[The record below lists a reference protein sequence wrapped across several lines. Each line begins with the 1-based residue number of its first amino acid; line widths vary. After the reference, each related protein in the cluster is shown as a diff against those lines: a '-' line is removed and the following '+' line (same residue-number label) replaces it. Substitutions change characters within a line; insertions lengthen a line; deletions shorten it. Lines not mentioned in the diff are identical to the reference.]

1 MLTNQHMIDCPCGSR
16 IQERGF
22 DRHLKTKKHQR
33 FHDKMVAQRAAEKA
47 QRARIAQ
54 EKADAKAAEDA
65 AFAAECLKEP
75 FPEFPDVLRNIIDD
89 YAEPSEAAKA
99 KMLRAIVYSREAHA
113 DYYRDDT
120 MDADVMSLHRM
131 MRRRF
136 HWSVDATISWAPMI
150 MSVITHAEDSINDR
164 VIEW

>member
-33 FHDKMVAQRAAEKA
+33 FHDKMVAQHAAEKA
-47 QRARIAQ
+47 ERARIAQ

-120 MDADVMSLHRM
+120 CKGVGTPLGSPTLR
-131 MRRRF
+131 
-136 HWSVDATISWAPMI
+136 SDATSPCADRME
-150 MSVITHAEDSINDR
+150 SVFAFAF
-164 VIEW
+164 V